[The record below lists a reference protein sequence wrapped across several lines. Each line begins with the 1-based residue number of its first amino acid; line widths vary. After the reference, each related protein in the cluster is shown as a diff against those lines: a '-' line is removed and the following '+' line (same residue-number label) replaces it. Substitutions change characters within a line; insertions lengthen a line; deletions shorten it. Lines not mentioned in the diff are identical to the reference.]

1 MDQVNDAAPDALLVM
16 RGVRK
21 RFGGTLALGGVDLDV
36 RAGEIHAL
44 LGENG
49 AGKSS
54 LMKILAGAIALDD
67 GAMTLAGATFAP
79 HSPIASRDAGVAMIY
94 QELTLAPHLTV
105 MQNLLLG
112 REQLLTPT
120 NGRAALQALGLVL
133 DPGTVVRHLGPGE
146 RQLVEI
152 ARALVGAGRV
162 VVLDEPTSSLGPA
175 ETARV
180 FTAMRRLRDGGYAVV
195 FISHHLD
202 EVRAVADCC
211 TVLRDGRTV
220 WTGALTDATDDELI
234 ERMAGRPVA
243 QLYPLRNRTP
253 GEVAMTVENLAGI
266 AVPRHVSLT
275 LRRGEIFGIAG
286 LIGAGRT
293 EFLRGLFRLQPVRS
307 GHCTIGAWRRH
318 AARGSPHAMLKHG
331 VGLLSEDRKS
341 EGVALRLPVAVNVML
356 SSLERCG
363 RGGTLRHRLLAAR
376 TERWL
381 QTLAIKVRDPWQR
394 AGELSGGNQQKVALA
409 RMLEHD
415 VDIFLLDEPTR
426 GIDIASKAQIYL
438 LLAEL
443 AAKGKAILMVSS
455 VASEL
460 LGLCDRIAVMNRGVL
475 GDARPFDEWNE
486 ASILRAASATP
497 ADGKGSAA

>member
-1 MDQVNDAAPDALLVM
+1 VDQVTGAQPDALLTM
-16 RGVRK
+16 RGLRK
-21 RFGGTLALGGVDLDV
+21 RYGGTVALNGVDLDV

-54 LMKILAGAIALDD
+54 LMKILAGAIQPDD
-67 GAMTLAGATFAP
+67 GAMTLGGVRFAP

-112 REQLLTPT
+112 REQFRTSAD
-120 NGRAALQALGLVL
+120 GRAALQSLGLVL
-133 DPGTVVRHLGPGE
+133 DPAAVVRHLGPGE

-152 ARALVGAGRV
+152 ARALTGAARV

-180 FTAMRRLRDGGYAVV
+180 FTAMRRLRDSGCAVV

-202 EVRAVADCC
+202 EVRAVAECC
-211 TVLRDGRTV
+211 TVLRDGQTV
-220 WTGALTDATDDELI
+220 WTGALADATDDALI
-234 ERMAGRPVA
+234 ERMAGRPVT
-243 QLYPLRNRTP
+243 QLYPPRHRTP
-253 GEVAMTVENLAGI
+253 GEVALTVEGPHA
-266 AVPRHVSLT
+266 SLT
-275 LRRGEIFGIAG
+275 LRRGEIVGIAG

-293 EFLRGLFRLQPVRS
+293 EFLRDLFGLQRVRS
-307 GHCTIGAWRRH
+307 SDCTIGTWRRH
-318 AARGSPHAMLKHG
+318 AARGSPHAMLEHG

-363 RGGTLRHRLLAAR
+363 RGGTLRRGLLAAR

-381 QTLAIKVRDPWQR
+381 QALAIKARDPWQR

-409 RMLEHD
+409 RLLEHD

-443 AAKGKAILMVSS
+443 AANGKAILMVSS

-460 LGLCDRIAVMNRGVL
+460 LGLCDRIAVMHRGVL
-475 GDARPFDEWNE
+475 GDARSFDAWDEE
-486 ASILRAASATP
+486 SILRAASGT
-497 ADGKGSAA
+497 AAQDFAA